1 MRGFGREIITR
12 VQKLKKQ
19 AKLGVDDPIII
30 FFQFSANANYLR
42 QALEVERKTIDNAV
56 KRPILDMI

>member
-1 MRGFGREIITR
+1 